1 MKGTEH
7 FKSVIQCYLENRA
20 SYDEL
25 FAETFRK
32 ENKSIAECVT
42 YILSE
47 VQKAVVRDFRT
58 MKSTLW
64 QYITMTRMT

>member
-25 FAETFRK
+25 FAESF
-32 ENKSIAECVT
+32 IV
-42 YILSE
+42 
-47 VQKAVVRDFRT
+47 
-58 MKSTLW
+58 
-64 QYITMTRMT
+64 